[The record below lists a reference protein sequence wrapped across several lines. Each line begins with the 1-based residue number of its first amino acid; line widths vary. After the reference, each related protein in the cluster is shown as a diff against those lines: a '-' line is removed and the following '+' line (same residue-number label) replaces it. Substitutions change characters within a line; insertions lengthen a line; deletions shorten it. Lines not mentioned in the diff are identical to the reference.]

1 VGWKLPRLSPFELEV
16 MQVLW
21 RLGEASV
28 REVQAA
34 LAPGRRP
41 AYTTV
46 QTIVARLEEKGAV
59 RRTRKVGNATL
70 FEAKLARAP
79 VLGRL
84 LDELVTLFG
93 GSQPLVSHLMETGRL
108 DLADLHALE
117 EARAAAGSDDGRES
131 ADAAP
136 VPRRSRGK
144 RGGR

>member
-1 VGWKLPRLSPFELEV
+1 MGKKPAPRFSAFELEV

-28 REVQAA
+28 RDVQEQ

-59 RRTRKVGNATL
+59 RRTRKVGNAGL
-70 FEAKLARAP
+70 FVPTLARAP

-108 DLADLHALE
+108 DLADLRALE
-117 EARAAAGSDDGRES
+117 KALAETGAPSGDAAAVEKGKG
-131 ADAAP
+131 
-136 VPRRSRGK
+136 SRG
-144 RGGR
+144 RGRR